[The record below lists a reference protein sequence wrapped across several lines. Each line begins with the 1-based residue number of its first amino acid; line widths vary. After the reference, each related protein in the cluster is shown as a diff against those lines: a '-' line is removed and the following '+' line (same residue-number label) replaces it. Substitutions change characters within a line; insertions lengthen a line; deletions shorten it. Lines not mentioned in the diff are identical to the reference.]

1 VATVL
6 QPAAAKNLV
15 WIVGGIASI
24 IAALFFAFWLWMLI
38 DCIRNELP
46 GSRKKL
52 AWGVFIAV
60 FGVFGAFC
68 YNVGRR
74 KSRIRELG
82 R

>member
-1 VATVL
+1 MGVV
-6 QPAAAKNLV
+6 QPAAAQNIVLV
-15 WIVGGIASI
+15 ISI
-24 IAALFFAFWLWMLI
+24 IGVLVATLYLGFWLWMLV

-52 AWGVFIAV
+52 AWTVFIAV

-74 KSRIRELG
+74 KKRIRELG
-82 R
+82 Q